1 MKRNRPN
8 PKRDHRRRRRANGDV
23 TWRETVKTMG
33 GKGKLG
39 FKTQKRGEIVSPVE
53 QERRRRRDVRSAVP
67 AEIREIAGEMGV
79 VLPGEET

>member
-8 PKRDHRRRRRANGDV
+8 PKRERRRRRRANGDV

-39 FKTQKRGEIVSPVE
+39 FKTQKRGEIVGPVE
-53 QERRRRRDVRSAVP
+53 QERRRRREARSEAP
-67 AEIREIAGEMGV
+67 AEIREIMGDMNHD
-79 VLPGEET
+79 